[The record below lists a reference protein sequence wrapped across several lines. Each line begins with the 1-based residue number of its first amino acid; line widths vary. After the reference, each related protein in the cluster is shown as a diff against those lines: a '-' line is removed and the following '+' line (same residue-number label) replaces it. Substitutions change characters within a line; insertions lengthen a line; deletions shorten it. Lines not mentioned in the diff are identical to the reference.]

1 MFRFY
6 AVPSWQVLGAD
17 PKRAGAGGPAE
28 PLAPKLEAPL
38 ERVLSTVEYR
48 GESALDRARRLAEDP
63 RGYAVYA
70 RPPNDLPALLRTA
83 DQLLLFARR
92 EAGERALVWRCECGT
107 RFAVPAALI
116 RPVTI
121 RCEHCG
127 RTVDL
132 DPARSAG
139 ESFLAAPELAQVNA
153 SRQALADFFR
163 EAMARGWP
171 VLVAKS

>member
-6 AVPSWQVLGAD
+6 AVPSWQALGAD
-17 PKRAGAGGPAE
+17 PKKSQGEPAD
-28 PLAPKLEAPL
+28 PLSPKLDAPM
-38 ERVLSTVEYR
+38 ERILDTAEYR
-48 GESALDRARRLAEDP
+48 GERALARAQRLVAEAKGP
-63 RGYAVYA
+63 AVYA
-70 RPPNDLPALLRTA
+70 RPPKDLPALLRTA
-83 DQLLLFARR
+83 DQLLLFTHR

-107 RFAVPAALI
+107 RFAVPVTLL

-121 RCEHCG
+121 RCERCG
-127 RTVDL
+127 RMVDL

-139 ESFLAAPELAQVNA
+139 VSHLTGPELAQINS

-171 VLVAKS
+171 VMVARS

>member
-17 PKRAGAGGPAE
+17 PKKASPGEPTQ
-28 PLAPKLEAPL
+28 PLAPKLDAPMD
-38 ERVLSTVEYR
+38 RILSTAEYR
-48 GESALDRARRLAEDP
+48 GESALQRAQRLVDEAKGP
-63 RGYAVYA
+63 AVYA

-83 DQLLLFARR
+83 DQLLLFTRR

-107 RFAVPAALI
+107 RFAVPVTLL

-121 RCEHCG
+121 RCERCG
-127 RTVDL
+127 RMVDL

-139 ESFLAAPELAQVNA
+139 VSHLAGPEQAQINS